1 MKVRATLS
9 VLLLGAAAWLAPSA
23 ATATAAACAGASDFD
38 GDGVDDVAV
47 GDPFA
52 EGQRG
57 AVHVLSGGKVVPVTV
72 PDLAEGDGFGWSVR
86 LAKVDA
92 DACADLVVGAPYTDV
107 DGRKDAGAAYVIY
120 GGGAAAPQRIV
131 APDAQRGARLGWSL
145 AARGDLVAIGAPYED
160 DGDVADAGA
169 IYVRKGTGGLR
180 RISQQSTDVRG
191 NSEVGDQ
198 FGWSLAMGPGNG
210 LVVGVPYENDDGVGQ
225 QVDAGK
231 VDAGSVVVIEDV
243 LAGELATVKL
253 DSPTAAS
260 DDKYGYAVAWVD
272 GVGLAVGVPGP
283 GYVQIYDD
291 ELEPAR
297 RVRQSGTE
305 AFGFSLAASADGR
318 LAIGAP
324 YGGSVRIVT
333 ARDGKDVRRF
343 APAVGLFGYALA
355 FSGNKLV
362 MGQPDA
368 LPYGKVSVAARNSDE
383 LAVAAAAEGGRL
395 RRVTGRLTRR
405 GRAAHGP
412 VDEPQPTRSRAGW
425 RAEQVRAAVGPLALP
440 PAVDPLVEELRPVGL
455 LLHRPGLGHAGAAH
469 ELPHRQAEL
478 VEAVVGA
485 ARVVGQRVAA
495 GLALGQRRPVQLQ
508 DGRLDRLG
516 ARRQH
521 GDEGALGGEGV
532 RLGPYLVAGREG
544 EAAPLEHLAHR
555 AGGRGGPVPGAV
567 GEDVHGA
574 SGVDGERHARQRHVP
589 VSRRGQLAGPGEVEL
604 GQRVAHG
611 GGGDQPVRGA
621 AVDGQLD
628 GTGVAHL
635 DARRRRRSAPARRAV
650 RDRGRRPARPGRRAA
665 H

>member
-23 ATATAAACAGASDFD
+23 ATATATAAACAGASDFD

-120 GGGAAAPQRIV
+120 GGGAAAPQRMV

-160 DGDVADAGA
+160 DGYVADAGA
-169 IYVRKGTGGLR
+169 IYVRKGTGELR

-297 RVRQSGTE
+297 RVRQAGTE

-383 LAVAAAAEGGRL
+383 LAV
-395 RRVTGRLTRR
+395 VQ
-405 GRAAHGP
+405 
-412 VDEPQPTRSRAGW
+412 PQK
-425 RAEQVRAAVGPLALP
+425 
-440 PAVDPLVEELRPVGL
+440 
-455 LLHRPGLGHAGAAH
+455 GA
-469 ELPHRQAEL
+469 
-478 VEAVVGA
+478 
-485 ARVVGQRVAA
+485 
-495 GLALGQRRPVQLQ
+495 
-508 DGRLDRLG
+508 DF
-516 ARRQH
+516 
-521 GDEGALGGEGV
+521 GV
-532 RLGPYLVAGREG
+532 
-544 EAAPLEHLAHR
+544 
-555 AGGRGGPVPGAV
+555 
-567 GEDVHGA
+567 
-574 SGVDGERHARQRHVP
+574 S
-589 VSRRGQLAGPGEVEL
+589 LAG
-604 GQRVAHG
+604 
-611 GGGDQPVRGA
+611 
-621 AVDGQLD
+621 
-628 GTGVAHL
+628 
-635 DARRRRRSAPARRAV
+635 
-650 RDRGRRPARPGRRAA
+650 
-665 H
+665 